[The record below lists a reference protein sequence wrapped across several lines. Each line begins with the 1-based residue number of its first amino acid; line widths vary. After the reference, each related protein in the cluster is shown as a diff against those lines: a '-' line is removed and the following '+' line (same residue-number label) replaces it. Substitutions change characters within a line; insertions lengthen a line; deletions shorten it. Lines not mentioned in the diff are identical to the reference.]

1 MNEGNSKLA
10 QIIMVIVIVIIGFLL
25 FKFVIFNDFSQQDEA
40 DNNTSKENNN
50 PALTLKADKQAE
62 AELKQK
68 EEEEKKAKE
77 EEKSKD
83 KKDKKNKSDDKK
95 DEKKKDEKAKL
106 DELKN
111 SGKDNA
117 LKVLEIQA
125 KPQDKFKDES
135 TQTLF
140 KEVATEDYVKGR
152 KGNKG
157 ADDRT
162 IKYKN
167 VEIDISDEELKKS
180 NPKGTLKFDRLIN
193 PKDKES
199 KVKPSTEIDSKVSV
213 TFKKEGNTLKVDGMQ
228 T

>member
-1 MNEGNSKLA
+1 MNEGNSKLP
-10 QIIMVIVIVIIGFLL
+10 QIILLIFIVIIGFLL
-25 FKFVIFNDFSQQDEA
+25 FKFVIFNDFSQQDEVEK
-40 DNNTSKENNN
+40 NTSKENSD
-50 PALTLKADKQAE
+50 PALTLKSDKQAE

-68 EEEEKKAKE
+68 EEEEKKAE

-83 KKDKKNKSDDKK
+83 KKDKSDDKK
-95 DEKKKDEKAKL
+95 DKKAKM
-106 DELKN
+106 EEMRNK
-111 SGKDNA
+111 GKDNA

-125 KPQDKFKDES
+125 KPQDKFKEKS

-140 KEVATEDYVKGR
+140 SDVATEDYVKGR

-162 IKYKN
+162 IEYKN
-167 VEIDISDEELKKS
+167 VEIDISDDELKKS

-193 PKDKES
+193 PKDKKSEI
-199 KVKPSTEIDSKVSV
+199 KPSTEIDSKVSV
-213 TFKKEGNTLKVDGMQ
+213 TFKKEGDTLKVDGMQ

>member
-1 MNEGNSKLA
+1 MNEGNSKLP
-10 QIIMVIVIVIIGFLL
+10 QIILLIFIVIIGFLL
-25 FKFVIFNDFSQQDEA
+25 FKFVIFNDFSQQDEVEK
-40 DNNTSKENNN
+40 NTSKENSD
-50 PALTLKADKQAE
+50 PALTLKSDKQAE

-68 EEEEKKAKE
+68 EEEEKKAE

-83 KKDKKNKSDDKK
+83 KKDKSDDKK
-95 DEKKKDEKAKL
+95 DKDKKDKKDEKAKM
-106 DELKN
+106 DEMRNK
-111 SGKDNA
+111 GKDNA

-125 KPQDKFKDES
+125 KPQDKFKEKS

-140 KEVATEDYVKGR
+140 SDVATEDYVKGR

-162 IKYKN
+162 IEYKN
-167 VEIDISDEELKKS
+167 VDIDISDDELKKS

-193 PKDKES
+193 PKDKKS
-199 KVKPSTEIDSKVSV
+199 KIKPSTEIDSKVSV
-213 TFKKEGNTLKVDGMQ
+213 TFKKEGDTLKVDGMQ

>member
-1 MNEGNSKLA
+1 MNEGNSKLP
-10 QIIMVIVIVIIGFLL
+10 QIILLIFIVIIGFLL
-25 FKFVIFNDFSQQDEA
+25 FKFVIFNDFSQQDEVEK
-40 DNNTSKENNN
+40 NTSKENSD
-50 PALTLKADKQAE
+50 PALTLKSDKQAE

-68 EEEEKKAKE
+68 EEEEKKAE

-83 KKDKKNKSDDKK
+83 KKDKSDDKK
-95 DEKKKDEKAKL
+95 DEKAKM
-106 DELKN
+106 EEMRNK
-111 SGKDNA
+111 GKDNA

-125 KPQDKFKDES
+125 KPQDKFKEKS

-140 KEVATEDYVKGR
+140 SDVATEDYVKGR

-162 IKYKN
+162 IEYKN
-167 VEIDISDEELKKS
+167 VEIDISDDELKKS

-193 PKDKES
+193 PKDKKS
-199 KVKPSTEIDSKVSV
+199 KIKPSTEIDSKVSV
-213 TFKKEGNTLKVDGMQ
+213 TFKKEGDTLKVDGMQ